1 MTFRTLQRIYKA
13 LYNERK
19 LANEEL
25 QFTEE
30 QIKRN
35 ERKDMVVPP
44 KWLDDQK
51 RISNDCDELD
61 RAIEEFDSYDWH

>member
-25 QFTEE
+25 RFTEA
-30 QIKRN
+30 QIARN
-35 ERKDMVVPP
+35 EREDMVVPP

-51 RISNDCDELD
+51 RISNNCDELD

>member
-1 MTFRTLQRIYKA
+1 MTFQTLQRIHKA
-13 LYNERK
+13 LYNERELK
-19 LANEEL
+19 NESL
-25 QFTEE
+25 RFTEE

-61 RAIEEFDSYDWH
+61 RAIEEFNSHDWH

>member
-1 MTFRTLQRIYKA
+1 MTFKTLQRIYKA
-13 LYNERK
+13 LSDEQER
-19 LANEEL
+19 ANESL

-30 QIKRN
+30 QITRN

-44 KWLDDQK
+44 KWLDDQR

-61 RAIEEFDSYDWH
+61 RAIEEFNSHDWH

>member
-1 MTFRTLQRIYKA
+1 MTFQTLQRIHKA
-13 LYNERK
+13 LYNERELK
-19 LANEEL
+19 NESL
-25 QFTEE
+25 RFTEE

-51 RISNDCDELD
+51 RISNICDELD
-61 RAIEEFDSYDWH
+61 RAIEEFNSHDWH

>member
-1 MTFRTLQRIYKA
+1 MTFQTLQRIHSA

-19 LANEEL
+19 LANESL
-25 QFTEE
+25 RITEE
-30 QIKRN
+30 QITRN

-51 RISNDCDELD
+51 RISNNCDELD
-61 RAIEEFDSYDWH
+61 RAIEEFNSYDWH

>member
-1 MTFRTLQRIYKA
+1 MTFKTLQRIHKA
-13 LYNERK
+13 LYNERELK
-19 LANEEL
+19 NESL
-25 QFTEE
+25 RFTEE

-61 RAIEEFDSYDWH
+61 RAIEEFNSHDWH

>member
-25 QFTEE
+25 RFTEA
-30 QIKRN
+30 QIARN
-35 ERKDMVVPP
+35 EREDMVVPP

>member
-1 MTFRTLQRIYKA
+1 MTFQTLQRIHKA
-13 LYNERK
+13 LYNERELK
-19 LANEEL
+19 NESL
-25 QFTEE
+25 RFTEE

-51 RISNDCDELD
+51 RISNICDELD
-61 RAIEEFDSYDWH
+61 RAIEDFESHDWH

>member
-1 MTFRTLQRIYKA
+1 MTFQTLQRIYKA
-13 LYNERK
+13 LSDERELKNESLR
-19 LANEEL
+19 
-25 QFTEE
+25 FTEE

-51 RISNDCDELD
+51 RISNICDELD
-61 RAIEEFDSYDWH
+61 RAIEDFESHDWH

>member
-1 MTFRTLQRIYKA
+1 MTFQTLQRIRKA
-13 LYNERK
+13 LYNERELK
-19 LANEEL
+19 NESL
-25 QFTEE
+25 RFTEE

-44 KWLDDQK
+44 KWLDDRK

-61 RAIEEFDSYDWH
+61 RAIEEFNSHDWH

>member
-1 MTFRTLQRIYKA
+1 MTFQTLQRIHKA
-13 LYNERK
+13 LYNERELK
-19 LANEEL
+19 NESL
-25 QFTEE
+25 RFTEE

-61 RAIEEFDSYDWH
+61 RAIEEFNSHNWH